1 MVAHGSERAVD
12 DIIEHTFQIS
22 VRTILLYLVNLFLQ
36 LTTVLTSRIR
46 EYFLIIYSG
55 LVKELSSFEYVEPS
69 GKDVRLNV
77 RTNAENIVS
86 LLNDKDKIHEVRN
99 KAAAN
104 RDK

>member
-1 MVAHGSERAVD
+1 M
-12 DIIEHTFQIS
+12 
-22 VRTILLYLVNLFLQ
+22 
-36 LTTVLTSRIR
+36 LTSRIR

-69 GKDVRLNV
+69 GKDVGLNV
-77 RTNAENIVS
+77 RKKAENIVS